1 MTQELES
8 LLTRFENGNKENL
21 VTLVNKSP
29 SWNEQTQ
36 SYVLNFHGRVTQASV
51 KNFQIVHPDNSKWG
65 YRIIFMLKFMTI
77 LQMFNSNP
85 YYLSFSGLYCDA
97 VRAGSRRCVFHGLQ
111 LSFVCSTG
119 FCYHSV
125 LLWWQ
130 TGLWMILLYL
140 FLVLIVWSKFSE
152 MSEICITKSLGIYN
166 KHNYSMRYIID
177 LFYSFIHVVKCKTF
191 WLIIFVSFD
200 LLFLLNTW
208 ANSFEIFYSLH
219 ENKSWLYMR
228 LNN

>member
-1 MTQELES
+1 MSKPSHTCSTSMAELHKHQWKTFRLSILIIVSDRLSYYLHAEIYDS
-8 LLTRFENGNKENL
+8 IINL
-21 VTLVNKSP
+21 
-29 SWNEQTQ
+29 
-36 SYVLNFHGRVTQASV
+36 
-51 KNFQIVHPDNSKWG
+51 
-65 YRIIFMLKFMTI
+65 
-77 LQMFNSNP
+77 NSNP
-85 YYLSFSGLYCDA
+85 YYLSFSGVYCNA

-140 FLVLIVWSKFSE
+140 FLVLIVWSTFSE

-166 KHNYSMRYIID
+166 KHNYSMQYIID

-191 WLIIFVSFD
+191 WLIIFVYLWPLN

-208 ANSFEIFYSLH
+208 GNSFEIFYL
-219 ENKSWLYMR
+219 LF
-228 LNN
+228 